1 MKKFRIIGLAAAA
14 LIGSAQINGSFAQTG
29 DKTPP
34 TQSEQKPGPADNQI
48 ANDVDAIIAQLKAN
62 LRLTVDQ
69 EKNWARL
76 ADRNARLWNC
86 AVEKRHGKRESPE
99 PS

>member
-1 MKKFRIIGLAAAA
+1 LVLKPQGRSKLIIGLAAAA

-34 TQSEQKPGPADNQI
+34 AQSEQKPGPAANQI
-48 ANDVDAIIAQLKAN
+48 ANDVDARIALLEAN

-69 EKNWARL
+69 ERNWPGLQTAMH
-76 ADRNARLWNC
+76 DY
-86 AVEKRHGKRESPE
+86 
-99 PS
+99 